1 MNNSGY
7 KLIISLAPDSLS
19 AAKVRKG
26 RILQSEQVEIDQLQK
41 NDCSLQDLQRLD
53 QPLRQLISRFGFRS
67 TPPATVIY
75 HSNTLSQQVHKFN
88 LTGSSAIDAATAKIR
103 ESIGMIDP
111 VESFVL
117 NNSSSNTD
125 STMTLV
131 FSEREEQL
139 RALYAWLNRSNVK
152 VDTFIPTSVAVMETV
167 ASIAAKTEPETA
179 VFYLGAD
186 VSVMAY
192 ATEDGLK
199 LIRSA
204 EIGYRK
210 LIEGYQQVLLDHAQE
225 HNEGE
230 LEQHQ
235 IEEIAKKSS
244 LMLFEHGI
252 PMTNDE
258 VDGIHLR
265 STVLPILAPVLQ
277 RFCIEVKQT
286 FRFGLGGIEMPKN
299 LLLCGPGGS
308 IQHMSKAISQH
319 IDMKIKLDPSLEGCT
334 PLVAFSR
341 GTLESYLVHNSS
353 GFDGLLPVIAQNA
366 KTSSMLTRSLT
377 VGAACALVAMGAEYL
392 VTTSNNANT
401 REMMSQNAPRLL
413 AVNEFQNKM
422 DSTVMMSHFIS
433 DVSSLVTETVESV
446 PQWHLFLG
454 ELSNLKPDSV
464 RILELRGENTLGSP
478 YFEIN
483 GIAVAETEKSSGYS
497 LNRFVNDLSSIE
509 VVTHVKLG
517 ATSRVNVGEDQ
528 WGRKFTMKV
537 TLDEI
542 PLPYESLILDP
553 NNMTR
558 QEMP

>member
-7 KLIISLAPDSLS
+7 KLIICLSPDSLS

-26 RILQSEQVEIDQLQK
+26 RVLQAEQIDINQVEM
-41 NDCSLQDLQRLD
+41 NGCSFQDMQPLD
-53 QPLRQLISRFGFRS
+53 QPLRQLISRFGFRT

-75 HSNTLSQQVHKFN
+75 HSSSLSQQVHTFN

-103 ESIGMIDP
+103 ESIGLIDP
-111 VESFVL
+111 VESFAL
-117 NNSSSNTD
+117 SSKNADSN

-139 RALYAWLNRSNVK
+139 RALYAWLNRSNIK

-167 ASIAAKTEPETA
+167 SIIAAKAEPETA

-210 LIEGYQQVLLDHAQE
+210 LIEGYQQVLMDHAQGDDG
-225 HNEGE
+225 NELDE
-230 LEQHQ
+230 NQLEA
-235 IEEIAKKSS
+235 IYRKSAN
-244 LMLFEHGI
+244 MLFEHGI
-252 PMTNDE
+252 PITNDE
-258 VDGIHLR
+258 VNGIHLR

-299 LLLCGPGGS
+299 LLLCGQGGS
-308 IQHMSKAISQH
+308 IPHMSKAISQH
-319 IDMKIKLDPSLEGCT
+319 IDMMIKLDPTLEGST
-334 PLVAFSR
+334 PLKAFSR
-341 GTLESYLVHNSS
+341 GTLESFLVHSNSA
-353 GFDGLLPVIAQNA
+353 FNGLLPVIAQNA
-366 KTSSMLTRSLT
+366 KTNSRLTRSLA
-377 VGAACALVAMGAEYL
+377 VGAACAVIAMGGEYL
-392 VTTSNNANT
+392 ATTMENVNT
-401 REMMSQNAPRLL
+401 QQLMSENAPRLL
-413 AVNEFQNKM
+413 TVNEFQSKM

-433 DVSSLVTETVESV
+433 DVSTLVIDTVDSV

-454 ELSNLKPDSV
+454 ELSKLKPDSV
-464 RILELRGENTLGSP
+464 RVLELRGENTLGTP
-478 YFEIN
+478 YLEIN
-483 GIAVAETEKSSGYS
+483 GIAVAENEKNSGYS
-497 LNRFVNDLSSIE
+497 LNQFVNDLSSIE
-509 VVTHVKLG
+509 AVSEVNLG
-517 ATSRVNVGEDQ
+517 ATSRVNVGNDQ

-537 TLDEI
+537 TLDQL
-542 PLPYESLILDP
+542 PLPYKSLILDP
-553 NNMTR
+553 NSMTN